1 MVNATQAVS
10 LDHAL
15 KIRQTTGAMPYAGGT
30 DIMVRYRRGPG
41 LVVAPGQDI
50 LFINRVPELNGIR
63 TESGTVIIGAA
74 TPYTE
79 ILRNRDVPDI
89 LKQACRL
96 IGAPAVQNAGTL
108 GGNICNASP
117 AADSLPPL
125 IILDATV
132 KLQSSDSI
140 RMVSIR
146 DFVTG
151 PGTTLLRPDEL
162 VTEIHIPPV
171 RMNRTG
177 YRKIG
182 TRKANALSKA
192 SFAAL
197 ADVEQGMLA
206 DIRMAL
212 GAVSPTVVRCPDLE
226 QLITGK
232 PVTELKQHVPDL
244 LRLYAERLHPIT
256 DQRSD
261 EQYRKTV
268 CLNLIQTFIIREVI

>member
-1 MVNATQAVS
+1 MVNATHAVS

-15 KIRQTTGAMPYAGGT
+15 KIRQATGALPYAGGT
-30 DIMVRYRRGPG
+30 DIMVRYRKGPG
-41 LVVAPGQDI
+41 LAVEPGQDI
-50 LFINRVPELNGIR
+50 LFLNRVPELSGIR
-63 TESGTVIIGAA
+63 KESETLIIGAA

-79 ILRNRDVPDI
+79 ILRNGDVPEI

-125 IILDATV
+125 VILDAAV
-132 KLQSSDSI
+132 KVQSTDNTRI
-140 RMVSIR
+140 VPVG

-151 PGTTLLRPDEL
+151 PGTTDLKPDEL
-162 VTEIHIPPV
+162 VTEIQIPHV
-171 RMNRTG
+171 RMNRSA

-206 DIRMAL
+206 DIRMAM

-226 QLITGK
+226 ELITGK
-232 PVTELKQHVPDL
+232 PVAELKQHVPDL

-261 EQYRKTV
+261 ERYRKTV